1 MEAYTWTFAKSFL
14 VFLIIVF
21 VSESVSTKLKWF
33 LPMPLVFGVLLC
45 IGFAK
50 HILPEDMLLSANLV
64 SVGTIAFNVL
74 IVHSGTMLDFR
85 TIKMKKTETLH
96 VVACSLIMTVLLV
109 GILWPV
115 FGRSLAL
122 LSPGAIIG
130 GGASCAIGSRWVMD
144 KYPSLSFYPWI
155 IFMFQGFFAMPF
167 LFWALRKE
175 AKQLEDEL
183 PDGAEVARHKKTEG
197 KKKTVDRLPAE
208 YKTTAWYLG
217 TIMLLTA
224 LNNLLHSTLLRN
236 SGINPN
242 ITALLFGM
250 IAANLG
256 LIDRAPLFRS
266 DTYGLLILSLMGL
279 MANNLAHTSLTT
291 LLSLVAPTLFSLFI
305 GTLILAFCGYFLG
318 KRMSIGPYAGMVL
331 ALNSIMGYP
340 VNRSLASLIAKTA
353 APDKQ
358 GAVEGALLSQLNF
371 STTLI
376 SNGLSVIIIGILVSL
391 I

>member
-115 FGRSLAL
+115 FSRSLAL

-175 AKQLEDEL
+175 AKQLEDKL
-183 PDGAEVARHKKTEG
+183 PDGAEAARHKKTEG
-197 KKKTVDRLPAE
+197 KKNTVDRLPVV

-305 GTLILAFCGYFLG
+305 GTLILALSGYFLG
-318 KRMSIGPYAGMVL
+318 MRMSIGPYAGMVL

-371 STTLI
+371 STALI

>member
-85 TIKMKKTETLH
+85 TIKMKKTKTLH

-115 FGRSLAL
+115 FSRSLAL

-175 AKQLEDEL
+175 AKQLEDKL
-183 PDGAEVARHKKTEG
+183 PDGAEAARHKKTEG
-197 KKKTVDRLPAE
+197 KKNTVDRLPVV

-305 GTLILAFCGYFLG
+305 GTLILALSGYFLG
-318 KRMSIGPYAGMVL
+318 MRMSIGPYAGMVL

-371 STTLI
+371 STALI

>member
-1 MEAYTWTFAKSFL
+1 
-14 VFLIIVF
+14 
-21 VSESVSTKLKWF
+21 
-33 LPMPLVFGVLLC
+33 
-45 IGFAK
+45 
-50 HILPEDMLLSANLV
+50 
-64 SVGTIAFNVL
+64 
-74 IVHSGTMLDFR
+74 DFR

-115 FGRSLAL
+115 FSRSLAL

-175 AKQLEDEL
+175 AKQLEDKL
-183 PDGAEVARHKKTEG
+183 PDGAEAARHKKTEG
-197 KKKTVDRLPAE
+197 KKNTVDRLPVV

-305 GTLILAFCGYFLG
+305 GTLILALSGYFLG
-318 KRMSIGPYAGMVL
+318 MRMSIGPYAGMVL

-371 STTLI
+371 STALI
-376 SNGLSVIIIGILVSL
+376 SNGLSVIIIGILISL